1 MIDTDLSSYNKGN
14 FNFGAVVEESSSS
27 SSTSVGEKF
36 TKEQIKQ
43 FANNFTQKTLG
54 PDSLKN

>member
-14 FNFGAVVEESSSS
+14 FNFGAVVEESSGS

-43 FANNFTQKTLG
+43 FANNFT
-54 PDSLKN
+54 